1 MGACKNRQASHDVD
15 KDKNLEVVSVALKS
29 GVALCFD
36 PKLLTGMK

>member
-15 KDKNLEVVSVALKS
+15 KDKNLELMSVTLKS

-36 PKLLTGMK
+36 PKLLTDME